1 MFLVVSFFWEKQVSN
16 SPFAHL
22 EIHTLISLSLSPQ
35 KTYSP
40 QGEKETWPGRV
51 RWIQYK
57 YLVRLNHAK
66 FSVIWFVIL
75 TSNIL
80 QWLHS
85 MKQTTCPHQMIS
97 SKKPTILKAFPA
109 ISINATAGNA
119 PAGHKES
126 HFRCDAQ
133 HFWRDLQSLVATTIP
148 NQSRKRLFF
157 LLLALSAFFL
167 EYTNESYVSKT
178 LPRITFPSFSEQTT
192 KKTTD
197 TETNFT
203 KTQKYTWDLRT
214 FTQKI
219 APYSHQQ
226 KKKQLHKSFPI
237 PGKELSASQM
247 TKSWS

>member
-1 MFLVVSFFWEKQVSN
+1 MIQLQYLVALPGFDSIKPSKFLRKQVVNFLYATFLPFLHLPSHIISKLRGLKGWACSKVQEMKLLLVLN
-16 SPFAHL
+16 FHLETPFAHL

-57 YLVRLNHAK
+57 YMVRLNHAK

-85 MKQTTCPHQMIS
+85 MKQTTCPHRMIS
-97 SKKPTILKAFPA
+97 SKKPTTLKAFPT
-109 ISINATAGNA
+109 IFIKATAGNA

-157 LLLALSAFFL
+157 FGAGLICIFL
-167 EYTNESYVSKT
+167 RVYKWK
-178 LPRITFPSFSEQTT
+178 LC
-192 KKTTD
+192 K
-197 TETNFT
+197 
-203 KTQKYTWDLRT
+203 
-214 FTQKI
+214 
-219 APYSHQQ
+219 
-226 KKKQLHKSFPI
+226 
-237 PGKELSASQM
+237 
-247 TKSWS
+247 